1 MAPDTNPPDWFQQF
15 KELNA
20 ARKAEETPPPAPK
33 GSERRRHVR
42 FEVDGATL
50 TLYREGLLS
59 LVGLGKENKAK
70 VALDISEGGLQVVAR
85 ERLPI
90 GARVRIHLEIEKF
103 QDAIEAAAVVR
114 WCYQNA
120 QKKADFHVGLQFTD
134 LPSVESR
141 KIASMRDFYNSPQHR
156 ALKDSKRKK
165 RSDSDVIQM
174 PK

>member
-20 ARKAEETPPPAPK
+20 ARKAEEAPPAPK

-42 FEVDGATL
+42 FEVDGARI

-59 LVGLGKENKAK
+59 LVGLGKENKAR
-70 VALDISEGGLQVVAR
+70 VALDLSEGGLQVVAR

-90 GARVRIHLEIEKF
+90 GAKVRIHLEIEKF
-103 QDAIEAAAVVR
+103 KDAIEAAAVVR

-134 LPSVESR
+134 LASLESR
-141 KIASMRDFYNSPQHR
+141 KIASMRDFFASPQYR
-156 ALKDSKRKK
+156 ALKDSKKK
-165 RSDSDVIQM
+165 RRTDSDVLRM

>member
-1 MAPDTNPPDWFQQF
+1 LAPDTNPPDWFQQF

-20 ARKAEETPPPAPK
+20 TRKAEEAPAPAPK
-33 GSERRRHVR
+33 GSERRKHLR
-42 FEVDGATL
+42 FEVDGATI

-70 VALDISEGGLQVVAR
+70 IALDLSEGGLQVVAR

-90 GARVRIHLEIEKF
+90 GAKVRIHLEIEKF
-103 QDAIEAAAVVR
+103 KDAIEAPAVVR

-134 LPSVESR
+134 LASLESR

-156 ALKDSKRKK
+156 ALKESRRKK
-165 RSDSDVIQM
+165 RNDSDMLQM